1 MSSNASLNLTTLD
14 FDTLK
19 ASFINYMRSQNEFK
33 DYDYAASNMNVL
45 IDLLTYNSHLNGW
58 YTNMELAESF
68 LDSAQLKSSVIS
80 HAKELNYVPR
90 SARSAEANVMIQ
102 FTGPQSTY
110 LLQKG
115 QTFSSTIKA
124 NTYSFSIADNILLT
138 STNNYFSANI
148 SIFEGVYLYDT
159 YVLNSNDPTQRL
171 VISNENVD
179 ISSLTVVVYENNNIV
194 GIPYSLATTLL
205 GLRSTNKVY
214 FVQQAENE
222 QYEILFGDG
231 VIGYR
236 PKDGSTILINYRTTN
251 GSFGNGAK
259 VFTINFN
266 PGPTA
271 DAGNI
276 NVATIAVSGGG
287 ADPEDIE
294 SIRYYAPRAFQ
305 IQQRAT
311 SANDY
316 AIMLRTQFPEITA
329 ISTYGGEELL
339 PPQYGHVAIA
349 IKIQDVD
356 GLPDSK
362 IQSYKTFLSD
372 KTSLT
377 TRPIFIEPQFSY
389 IAVRS
394 DVNYN
399 INLTALTPENIR
411 TLVIM
416 TIQNYA
422 ATSLGNFAGR
432 FRYSRFCSLID
443 NTDIS
448 IVGNETDVLLYRKI
462 SPSISVPV
470 NIDVNFGTP
479 LQKGVVQPGNIAA
492 SDFHSV
498 FSSNFLLNGA
508 LTRFEDDGLGNIY
521 IVSSF
526 HGAEQFVNQIGTVN
540 YDTGAISLIN
550 FVVDEYDGT
559 AIKIYVRTRE
569 KDILENQATIL
580 NIEGGEIQVTVNT
593 VRE

>member
-1 MSSNASLNLTTLD
+1 MASNTSLNLTALD

-19 ASFINYMRSQNEFK
+19 ASFINFMRSQDEFK

-45 IDLLTYNSHLNGW
+45 MDLLAYNTHLVAF

-90 SARSAEANVMIQ
+90 SARSAEANVQIQ

-115 QTFSSTIKA
+115 QSFSTTIKS
-124 NTYSFSIADNILLT
+124 NTYSFTISDNMLLT

-148 SIFEGVYLYDT
+148 SLFEGVYFYDT
-159 YVLNSNDPTQRL
+159 YTLNASDPTQRL
-171 VISNENVD
+171 VITNDNVD
-179 ISSLTVVVYENNNIV
+179 VSSLTVVVYENNNIV
-194 GIPYSLATTLL
+194 GIPYKQATTLL
-205 GLRSTNKVY
+205 GLKAINKVF

-236 PKDGSTILINYRTTN
+236 PTDGSTVSINYRITN
-251 GSFGNGAK
+251 GVAGNGAK

-266 PGPTA
+266 PGPTQ
-271 DAGNI
+271 DATNV

-287 ADPEDIE
+287 ADAEDIE

-305 IQQRAT
+305 IQERAT

-329 ISTYGGEELL
+329 ISTYGGEELN
-339 PPQYGHVAIA
+339 PPQFGHVAIA
-349 IKIQDVD
+349 IKIEDVD

-377 TRPIFIEPQFSY
+377 VRPIFIAPEFSY

-394 DVNYN
+394 TVNYN
-399 INLTALTPENIR
+399 INLTALTPDNIR
-411 TLVIM
+411 TLVILS
-416 TIQNYA
+416 IQAYA
-422 ATSLGNFAGR
+422 QNNFGNFAAR
-432 FRYSRFCSLID
+432 FRYSRFCSMID
-443 NTDIS
+443 TTDIS
-448 IVGNETDVLLYRKI
+448 IVGNETETLLYRKI
-462 SPSISVPV
+462 SPNLSTISKFD
-470 NIDVNFGTP
+470 INFGMP
-479 LQKGVVQPGNIAA
+479 LQKGMVQPGNIA
-492 SDFHSV
+492 DVNFHSV

-508 LTRFEDDGLGNIY
+508 QTRFEDDGQGNLF
-521 IVSSF
+521 IVSSIN
-526 HGAEQFVNQIGTVN
+526 GTEQFVNKVGSVDYETGMVRLVN
-540 YDTGAISLIN
+540 FI
-550 FVVDEYDGT
+550 VDEYDGT

-569 KDILENQATIL
+569 KDVLENQATIL
-580 NIEGGEIQVTVNT
+580 DIEGGEIQVTVDT